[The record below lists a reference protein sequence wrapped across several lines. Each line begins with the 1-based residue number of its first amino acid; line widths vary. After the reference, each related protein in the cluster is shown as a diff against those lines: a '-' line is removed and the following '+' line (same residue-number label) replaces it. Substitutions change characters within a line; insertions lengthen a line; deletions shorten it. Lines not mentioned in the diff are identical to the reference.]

1 MALKFDSTISLGS
14 VATLI
19 TILGTIGVAY
29 SQNNERLAKTEQ
41 KIESLQTAEQRRD
54 QEIRDFKQE
63 LKLDISEIK
72 RDLKDIGKA
81 VKVN

>member
-19 TILGTIGVAY
+19 TILGTISVAY

-63 LKLDISEIK
+63 LKLDITEIK